1 VSGRLALVSLFGL
14 VAARFAVMGLL
25 ESVML
30 ATRMLYRP
38 LAWWEGWPFFLAEL
52 VVGGV
57 IAGTCAA
64 WVAQRRAVERV
75 GPSLLLGAFGAGVVA
90 LGHFWSLSQGFFAVA
105 FADLPGRGNF
115 PYPPGSTQVH
125 MRGSGVVYEGHA
137 RIGEDGRRACAP
149 EGEVQQGE
157 LTVTLLGD
165 SFVYGLGVDDP
176 DTLCWRAREHFAA
189 RAPGRYRFATTSKP
203 GASLHTYRWMVE
215 FTQRE
220 FPTDLLVIGL
230 LLPNDAE
237 VLDVLGNR
245 AVVESRLFQVAASV
259 LHPETLLSLL
269 LSLQKVGKAEFFD
282 HLSIVTGIERLAET
296 VARERV
302 PTLIYLY
309 DYPSRNHAER
319 GELQPYVDL
328 IDRIAEQNPWVEL
341 AGVVS
346 DPAGSDGTRYRIP
359 GDGHPTPEG
368 HAHTMVQLAPKL
380 EAFLRAHG
388 GER

>member
-1 VSGRLALVSLFGL
+1 MNLRLAVAGFLGL

-25 ESVML
+25 ESAML

-38 LAWWEGWPFFLAEL
+38 LGWWEGWPFFLAEL
-52 VVGGV
+52 VVGSIV
-57 IAGTCAA
+57 AGTC
-64 WVAQRRAVERV
+64 WR
-75 GPSLLLGAFGAGVVA
+75 VVA
-90 LGHFWSLSQGFFAVA
+90 EASDRRGLGWGGLAACVLVLVNFAWHSTGFFAVA
-105 FADLPGRGNF
+105 FAEPPGRGNF

-137 RIGEDGRRACAP
+137 RIGEDGRRACQP

-157 LTVTLLGD
+157 VTVTWLGD

-176 DTLCWRAREHFAA
+176 DTLCWRSREHFAA
-189 RAPGRYRFATTSKP
+189 RDPGRYVFASTSKP

-215 FTQRE
+215 FTEQE
-220 FPTDLLVIGL
+220 FDADLLIIGL

-237 VLDVLGNR
+237 VIDVLGSR
-245 AVVESRLFQVAASV
+245 AVVVNPLFQLVASV
-259 LHPETLLSLL
+259 LHPETMLSLV
-269 LSLQKVGKAEFFD
+269 LSHQKVGKAEFFD

-296 VARERV
+296 VATHEL

-309 DYPSRNHAER
+309 DYSSRNHAER

-328 IDRIAEQNPWVEL
+328 IERIAAENPWVNL

-346 DPAGSDGTRYRIP
+346 DPPGDGQVRYRIP

-368 HAHTMVQLAPKL
+368 HAVAWKQLQPQV
-380 EAFLRAHG
+380 EAFLDQHG
-388 GER
+388 AGR